1 MPEFYFCVKLTSRR
15 QISNIISVDIQ
26 RKGWLILLKYVDL
39 HIHSS
44 YSDGTDTPAELV
56 QLALSLGLSAFALT
70 DHDTTGG
77 FAEAQCA
84 LMQAGAADRLRIIPG
99 VEISAAYKDRDIH
112 ILGLFIDP
120 GNEALS
126 SALKIARENRIKR
139 NRTMLQ
145 RLCDAGYPMT
155 EAELVQDSD
164 AACIGRMH
172 FANALVA
179 RGYAKSKQDAFQ
191 RFIGQDC
198 PYYVPRNYIT
208 PQDAIALI
216 RGAGGLAI
224 LAHPLLYH
232 LERPELEQLVARLM
246 SCGLSGLEAIYT
258 TNSTEDE
265 QYVRTL
271 ASRNGLLISG
281 GSDYHGANKPH
292 ITMGTGRG
300 NLRIPESIV
309 TTLEQARSR

>member
-1 MPEFYFCVKLTSRR
+1 M
-15 QISNIISVDIQ
+15 
-26 RKGWLILLKYVDL
+26 KYIDL
-39 HIHSS
+39 HVHSS
-44 YSDGTDTPAELV
+44 FSDGTDTPTDLV
-56 QLALSLGLSAFALT
+56 RLALSSGLSAFALT

-77 FAEAQCA
+77 IAEARKA
-84 LMQAGAADRLRIIPG
+84 LSLTNACDKLRIIPG

-120 GNEALS
+120 DNPALSEALQV
-126 SALKIARENRIKR
+126 ARDNRIRR
-139 NRTMLQ
+139 NQIMLQ

-155 EAELVQDSD
+155 EAELLQDSD

-179 RGYAKSKQDAFQ
+179 RGYAKNTQDAFQ
-191 RFIGQDC
+191 RFIGPDC
-198 PYYVPRNYIT
+198 PYYVPRNYIS
-208 PQDAIALI
+208 PESAVSLI

-232 LERPELEQLVARLM
+232 LERPELEQLIQQL
-246 SCGLSGLEAIYT
+246 SGYGLSGLEAIYT
-258 TNSTEDE
+258 SNSTEDE

-292 ITMGTGRG
+292 ISMGTGRG
-300 NLRIPESIV
+300 NLHIPETILQI
-309 TTLEQARSR
+309 LEQQLSKTQQ